1 MTGVRDPNR
10 PVTYEGLRRSMQNM
24 FPPTLLSRLAA
35 MDEQLPLK
43 YAKRDWN
50 AVKEA
55 CVEAWTGEPSTEV
68 VDDPVTGES
77 RTVKIQYRIKDLV
90 GVSALAKL
98 GKDIITSDL
107 ESREP
112 KRLEELT
119 AKLMEVNW
127 KKEEGNPWMRSQA
140 GFAGQKD
147 LYEIL
152 HQWVYN
158 DNEPAVTVVARTHA
172 MA

>member
-1 MTGVRDPNR
+1 MPSAMA
-10 PVTYEGLRRSMQNM
+10 RR
-24 FPPTLLSRLAA
+24 LLDAIRL
-35 MDEQLPLK
+35 
-43 YAKRDWN
+43 
-50 AVKEA
+50 
-55 CVEAWTGEPSTEV
+55 EAWTGEPSTEEV
-68 VDDPVTGES
+68 EDTLTGDI

-107 ESREP
+107 ESKEP

-119 AKLMEVNW
+119 SKLMEVNW

-147 LYEIL
+147 LYEVL

-158 DNEPAVTVVARTHA
+158 DKEPSLTGVAAAHA

>member
-1 MTGVRDPNR
+1 
-10 PVTYEGLRRSMQNM
+10 
-24 FPPTLLSRLAA
+24 

-43 YAKRDWN
+43 YAKRYWKE
-50 AVKEA
+50 VKDA
-55 CVEAWTGEPSTEV
+55 CLEAWTGEPSVE
-68 VDDPVTGES
+68 DIEDPVTGDI

-107 ESREP
+107 ESKEP
-112 KRLEELT
+112 RRLEELT
-119 AKLMEVNW
+119 CKLMEVNW
-127 KKEEGNPWMRSQA
+127 RKQDGNPWMRSQA

-158 DNEPAVTVVARTHA
+158 DNEPSLTGVVAAQPHA
-172 MA
+172 AA